1 MRNFDELVSALHYLG
16 DLDTKPRLT
25 RHPNGQQESVAA
37 HTLALAYAVQQV
49 APFYLWPTAVCFA
62 MAHDIAEAI
71 TGDIPTLHEL
81 DEDAKQA
88 KEEAEQEALNTI
100 AATAGPLASSALYYE
115 QCLAEEEGCSD
126 MAIQAALLVY
136 CVDKAMPKVT
146 HLRNNALVV
155 REEGLDYD
163 SLKARLERQ
172 RASFNPK
179 TPREALDFYD
189 DMTRRVLALLEPSEQ
204 DKAEK
209 AVRDALHGYVSDDD
223 IDDVLNLVRICRE
236 YQENPEPR
244 QQAQPAPKVF
254 PARTVEEAFRDYY
267 YLESVSRAGQAAPD
281 THRLG

>member
-1 MRNFDELVSALHYLG
+1 MRNFDEFISGLHYLA

-37 HTLALAYAVQQV
+37 HSLALAYAVQQI
-49 APFYLWPTAVCFA
+49 APFDLWPTAVCFA

-81 DEDAKQA
+81 DEDARQA

-100 AATAGPLASSALYYE
+100 AATAPALAQTAIYYE
-115 QCLAEEEGCSD
+115 QCLAEEEFCSA
-126 MAIQAALLVY
+126 MAIRAALLVY

-189 DMTRRVLALLEPSEQ
+189 DMTRRVLSLLEPSEK
-204 DKAEK
+204 DRTEK
-209 AVRDALHGYVSDDD
+209 AVREVLEGYIASED
-223 IDDVLNLVRICRE
+223 IEDVLNLVGICRE
-236 YQENPEPR
+236 YQENPEPPP
-244 QQAQPAPKVF
+244 QQVEKARKKAVREALGGYIPAEHFDDIP
-254 PARTVEEAFRDYY
+254 PGYLDDPCWRT
-267 YLESVSRAGQAAPD
+267 P
-281 THRLG
+281 

>member
-1 MRNFDELVSALHYLG
+1 MRDFDELISGLHYLA

-37 HTLALAYAVQQV
+37 HSLALAYAVQQI
-49 APFYLWPTAVCFA
+49 APFDLWPTAVCFA

-88 KEEAEQEALNTI
+88 KEEAEQVALNTI
-100 AATAGPLASSALYYE
+100 AATAVPLAQTAIYYE
-115 QCLAEEEGCSD
+115 QCLAEEEFCSA
-126 MAIQAALLVY
+126 MAVRAALLVY

-204 DKAEK
+204 TKAEK
-209 AVRDALHGYVSDDD
+209 AVRDALQGYVSDED

-236 YQENPEPR
+236 YKENPEAKASQPVPVPT
-244 QQAQPAPKVF
+244 AQ
-254 PARTVEEAFRDYY
+254 
-267 YLESVSRAGQAAPD
+267 
-281 THRLG
+281 RLTDADKAILWALFYPTDDLNDL